1 MLKNDHTFNII
12 ADDREHQV
20 GGQRTNATLRNVKK
34 GVEMLK
40 RDLQKYFGFNS
51 FLKGQE
57 EVIRKVLDHQSA
69 VAIFPTGAGKS
80 LCYQLSAMILPGMTL
95 VVSPLLS
102 LMKDQL
108 DFLLANNIPSAR
120 LDSTLAKNEYNAIL
134 ERAKNSELKILMIS
148 VERFK
153 NERFRFHLKK
163 MNACLLVV
171 DEAHCISEWGH
182 NFRPEYL
189 KLPDYQKE
197 FKIEQTLLLT
207 ATATAPVINDMCT
220 KFNILKN
227 NVFVTGF
234 YRDNLFLQITPTA
247 TSEKKGRLLQRI
259 RETPQAPTI
268 VYVTLQ
274 KTAED
279 VAEFLCTNKINAHP
293 YHAGMENEKREQIQ
307 NEFMDGTL
315 ACIVA
320 TIAFGMGIDK
330 TDIRRIIHYDLPK
343 SIENYSQE
351 IGRSGRD
358 GRPALCEVLANQDNI
373 HILENFIYGD
383 TPEKPSIFQLL
394 RSIKENKDF
403 VWEIKEVTLSNAL
416 NIRILPLKTLLV
428 YLAMEKII
436 RPKLTYFEE
445 YAFKYNAEPTNI
457 INSFEGERKQF
468 ATVILNYC
476 HTRKIWTSV
485 DIEGILDS
493 YDTDRQRILAAL
505 EYFDEKG
512 WIELQSR
519 QAMEVYD
526 ILTQAFD
533 IDVMAE
539 KMYALFKKKEDIEI
553 QRIHNMVS
561 FFENDACIS
570 KQLADYFGED
580 LEKERCGHCSFCKS
594 GKAVLQ
600 NTTELKPLSHFEF
613 RAITGEFIR
622 AAGEQFSEAN
632 LTKFLCGI
640 YTPVFTKLKI
650 KRLPYFGILENYPFL
665 EVKNWIKS
673 RLKVTDTTAP
683 V

>member
-1 MLKNDHTFNII
+1 MLKKN
-12 ADDREHQV
+12 
-20 GGQRTNATLRNVKK
+20 
-34 GVEMLK
+34 
-40 RDLQKYFGFNS
+40 LQKYFGFHS

-57 EVIRKVLDHQSA
+57 EVIRKVLARQSA
-69 VAIFPTGAGKS
+69 AAIFPTGAGKS
-80 LCYQLSAMILPGMTL
+80 LCYQLPAILLPGLTL
-95 VVSPLLS
+95 MVSPLLS

-108 DFLLANNIPSAR
+108 DFLLENKIPAAR
-120 LDSTLAKNEYNAIL
+120 LDSTLEKNEYNAIL
-134 ERAKNSELKILMIS
+134 ARAQNNELKILMIS

-153 NERFRFHLKK
+153 NERFRSHLEK
-163 MNACLLVV
+163 MNVTLLVV

-207 ATATAPVINDMCT
+207 ATATDRVIDDMCA

-234 YRDNLFLQITPTA
+234 YRDNLFLQITPT
-247 TSEKKGRLLQRI
+247 TPSEKKNRLLQRI
-259 RETPQAPTI
+259 RETLKASTI

-279 VAEFLCTNKINAHP
+279 VSEFLCANKINAHP
-293 YHAGMENEKREQIQ
+293 YHAGMENQKREQVQ
-307 NEFMDGTL
+307 NKFMDGTL

-330 TDIRRIIHYDLPK
+330 KDIRRIIHYDLPK

-358 GRPALCEVLANQDNI
+358 GRPALCEVLANRDNI

-383 TPEKPSIFQLL
+383 TPEKHSIFQLL
-394 RSIKENKDF
+394 RTIKENKDF
-403 VWEIKEVTLSNAL
+403 VWEIKAVKLSNDL

-445 YAFKYNAEPTNI
+445 YSFKYNAESAGI

-468 ATVILNYC
+468 VAAVMNHC
-476 HTRKIWTSV
+476 HTRKIWTDV
-485 DIEGILDS
+485 DIKAILNS
-493 YDTDRQRILAAL
+493 YGTDRQRILTAL

-512 WIELQSR
+512 WIELRSG

-539 KMYALFKKKEDIEI
+539 KMYALFKKKEGLEI
-553 QRIHNMVS
+553 QRIHHMVTL
-561 FFENDACIS
+561 FESDGCIS
-570 KQLADYFGED
+570 KQLAEYFGEY
-580 LEKERCGHCSFCKS
+580 LEKKRCGHCSFCKG
-594 GKAVLQ
+594 GKAVLP
-600 NTTELKPLSHFEF
+600 NTTGLEPLAHFKFEE
-613 RAITGEFIR
+613 ITGEFMQ
-622 AAGEQFSEAN
+622 ALGEQFTEVN

-640 YTPVFTKLKI
+640 YTPVFSKLKI
-650 KRLPYFGILENYPFL
+650 KKLPHFGILEKYPFG
-665 EVKNWIKS
+665 EVKNWIK
-673 RLKVTDTTAP
+673 AGIG
-683 V
+683 